1 MTVLI
6 SKEFQT
12 KSEMVAAKKQL
23 KAEIHGTFDLERQE
37 VRIPNGLIILQRKT
51 SAKRELASDFGIF
64 RDYENA
70 YRRMEQLR
78 KKGADKKWP
87 TFNRYQPLKN

>member
-37 VRIPNGLIILQRKT
+37 VLQERLSDRRGRLLSWSFRTRKGILT
-51 SAKRELASDFGIF
+51 
-64 RDYENA
+64 
-70 YRRMEQLR
+70 
-78 KKGADKKWP
+78 
-87 TFNRYQPLKN
+87 KNY